1 MTKHIT
7 VELTEAQDAHLQAEA
22 ERQEVSPE
30 SLVAALVQRQVE
42 YDIWFRAEVQKGID
56 AADRGEL
63 ISHEEVVARSERR
76 RAELLAQKS
85 NG

>member
-7 VELTEAQDAHLQAEA
+7 VELTEAQEAHLQAEA
-22 ERQEVSPE
+22 ERQALTPE
-30 SLVAALVQRQVE
+30 AMMATWVQRQVE
-42 YDIWFRAEVQKGID
+42 YDAWFCAEVQKGVE

-63 ISHEEVVARSERR
+63 IPHEDVVARSELR

>member
-7 VELTEAQDAHLQAEA
+7 VELTEAQEAYLQGEA
-22 ERQEVSPE
+22 LRLEVTPE
-30 SLVAALVQRQVE
+30 ALVSALVQRDVD
-42 YDIWFRAEVQKGID
+42 YDAWFRAEVQKGVD

-63 ISHEEVVARSERR
+63 IPHEQVVAMADRR

>member
-30 SLVAALVQRQVE
+30 TLVAALVQRQVE

-56 AADRGEL
+56 AADRGEF

-85 NG
+85 NE

>member
-56 AADRGEL
+56 AADRGEF
-63 ISHEEVVARSERR
+63 ISHEEVVARSEQR

-85 NG
+85 KG